1 MPVQGIIFFDIFIN
15 IAQCATA
22 SVVKAENSNGAIL
35 VATYAGG
42 GRIDI
47 NLPANYDTAFAEWQ
61 RIMRGLQAPTN
72 NGHTHEHQHGDS
84 MPHSH

>member
-1 MPVQGIIFFDIFIN
+1 MPVQGIIFYDIFIN

-22 SVVKAENSNGAIL
+22 NVVKAENSNGAIF
-35 VATYAGG
+35 VATYVGG

-61 RIMRGLQAPTN
+61 GIMKRLNAPN
-72 NGHTHEHQHGDS
+72 NSDHMHQHGDS